1 MLLDRFYDL
10 TSGSLSLEE
19 KDIKS
24 LNLPLVRSHLGIV
37 SQVRHSS
44 VYKKRLI
51 MTWSKGHLTKNIL
64 L

>member
-37 SQVRHSS
+37 SQVRHYVSGQALCL
-44 VYKKRLI
+44 RLGI
-51 MTWSKGHLTKNIL
+51 VFKVIHRDSG
-64 L
+64 

>member
-1 MLLDRFYDL
+1 MMLTFMLLDRFYDL

-37 SQVRHSS
+37 SQVRQCVS
-44 VYKKRLI
+44 
-51 MTWSKGHLTKNIL
+51 G
-64 L
+64 